1 MAEALYPYSREEAKR
16 EGELAQWKRSHQ
28 ANVKCARDIK
38 NLIASHTQE
47 GRLEPGCVRAALDTW
62 GFPRVQFVLSNTLR
76 CANAQDFAPDA
87 LRWAQTAYVP
97 YEKANGEFKIQAD
110 SALLAQFV
118 QQIHAEYRAL
128 GMFGPEHCGADQD
141 FTGKVLVLRPD
152 RMKDECW
159 SAQNQLWLGEMG
171 FGCSPTASGR
181 AVYATCLGDGEK
193 TRWNRADF
201 LGVLDEQHLPD
212 WAAEKLAELRGTT
225 QKQADHSQER
235 TDSPAQGGMELR

>member
-152 RMKDECW
+152 RLKDACW
-159 SAQNQLWLGEMG
+159 SAQNQLWYGECG

-181 AVYATCLGDGEK
+181 AVFATCLGDGEK
-193 TRWNRADF
+193 VRWNRTDF
-201 LGVLDEQHLPD
+201 MGVLDEQYLPD
-212 WAAEKLAELRGTT
+212 WAAEKLAELRGPA
-225 QKQADHSQER
+225 QEQDAPDQGQADG
-235 TDSPAQGGMELR
+235 PAQSGMEMG

>member
-97 YEKANGEFKIQAD
+97 YEKANGEFKIRAD

-152 RMKDECW
+152 RLKDACW
-159 SAQNQLWLGEMG
+159 SAQNQLW
-171 FGCSPTASGR
+171 
-181 AVYATCLGDGEK
+181 YGEK
-193 TRWNRADF
+193 VRWNRTDF
-201 LGVLDEQHLPD
+201 MGVLDEQYLPD
-212 WAAEKLAELRGTT
+212 WAAEKLAELRGPA
-225 QKQADHSQER
+225 QEQDAPDQGQADG
-235 TDSPAQGGMELR
+235 PAQSGMEMG